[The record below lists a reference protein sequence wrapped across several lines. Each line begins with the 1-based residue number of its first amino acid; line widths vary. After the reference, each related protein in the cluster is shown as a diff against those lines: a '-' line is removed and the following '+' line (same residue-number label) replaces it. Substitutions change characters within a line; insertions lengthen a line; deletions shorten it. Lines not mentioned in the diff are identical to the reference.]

1 MEPRTT
7 RNDSHIETGGFRPDA
22 AITAKTWR
30 PTHRVPAGGLEA
42 WTSTEAG
49 ADPEATI
56 NAGLPVTVL
65 RSERGWARVRCE
77 NGWEAWVD
85 ASGLVG
91 VDEAPTPVEQPS
103 AAASARRWLL
113 VAVLALAIG
122 VIGLAVVFVTADG
135 NDDTDEPDVVE
146 GIPVAPA
153 AAQLD
158 AG

>member
-7 RNDSHIETGGFRPDA
+7 RTGNHIENVGFRPDA

-56 NAGLPVTVL
+56 NAGVGVTVL

-91 VDEAPTPVEQPS
+91 VDEAPTPVDQPS
-103 AAASARRWLL
+103 AVTSARRWLL

-122 VIGLAVVFVTADG
+122 VIGLAVVLVTGDG
-135 NDDTDEPDVVE
+135 NDDTNEPDVVE

-153 AAQLD
+153 ATQLD